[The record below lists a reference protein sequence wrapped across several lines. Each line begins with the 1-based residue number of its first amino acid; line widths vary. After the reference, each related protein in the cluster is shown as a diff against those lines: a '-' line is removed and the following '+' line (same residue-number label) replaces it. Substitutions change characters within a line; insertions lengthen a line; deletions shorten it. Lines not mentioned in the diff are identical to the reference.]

1 MPIQD
6 MLSAAISYAD
16 NGWLVF
22 PVTPSEKT
30 PLSLLVPNG
39 FKNATVSKDK
49 IREWW
54 KAFPNANIGLSLQ
67 ASGLVCVDVDSYKP
81 DCAFDEYMRGKD
93 MPKTLVQHSA
103 SGGTHYIFKADENA
117 KYPGKLCKGV
127 DVKHNGYILLS
138 PSVFNGNRYEWSQK
152 VRPSPAPEW
161 LCKPPTSYQPV
172 MTPSAWLEAL
182 RPEELLSVIAEEGWH
197 NTVLKLVASMVAKQK
212 DDVSI
217 HALTDVLTIEDY
229 SVAETRQEV
238 QKMIDGARRKQ
249 FGSGLP
255 SAPQKGVIETPRGNI
270 ISNHH
275 NVYTTLLERSPWSQV
290 FAHDELAGRK
300 MIMSKP
306 PGERGNPSFF
316 KPRQLKESDYVKV
329 IKWLNQ
335 NGFPSINKHVVIDC
349 VQMLCEESII
359 SPVRHYLEGRSF
371 DPNKDELQLSM
382 WMERYLGV
390 EPATDEERRYVE
402 AVSRLSL
409 IQAVARALNPGCKAD
424 SVPILE
430 GGQGIGKSTAIR
442 VLHGAEWFGD
452 ALPPMSHKDASDY
465 IRGKWGIE
473 LAELAFQQ
481 KAEIEAQKAFI
492 SRREERFRP
501 PYGREEIFY
510 PRRCVF
516 WGTTNRTDYVR
527 DDTGNRRFL
536 PIRTNKVD
544 VDGLEANRDKLWGEA
559 VFYFEKGE
567 QYWLSGD
574 LASFADAQTRERVE
588 EDAWVALVQE
598 KLSSKA
604 ETSLREACSV
614 CFPEMRDHQI
624 TPQMTR
630 RMSSCLQQAGWAKD
644 GRFTSGAQR
653 NQTRFKKEA
662 QEPGFASIPDE
673 HCDF

>member
-22 PVTPSEKT
+22 PVTPNEKT
-30 PLSLLVPNG
+30 PLSRLVPKG
-39 FKNATVSKDK
+39 FKNATASKDK

-54 KAFPNANIGLSLQ
+54 NAFPTANIGLSLQ
-67 ASGLVCVDVDSYKP
+67 ASGLVCVDVDSYKH
-81 DCAFDEYMRGKD
+81 DCAFEDFIKD
-93 MPKTLVQHSA
+93 KKIPQTLIQRSA
-103 SGGTHYIFKADENA
+103 SGGTHYIFKACKTA
-117 KYPGKLCKGV
+117 VYPGKLCQGV
-127 DVKHNGYILLS
+127 DVKYAGYILLS
-138 PSVFNGNRYEWSQK
+138 PSVFNGGEYSWQNDLPPAK
-152 VRPSPAPEW
+152 APEW
-161 LCKPPTSYQPV
+161 LRKQGKAVTPAKTPV
-172 MTPSAWLEAL
+172 PWLVDLKLKDL
-182 RPEELLSVIAEEGWH
+182 RRVTEDEGWH
-197 NTVLKLVASMVAKQK
+197 NTILKLVASMVAKGG
-212 DDVSI
+212 DDNSI
-217 HALTDVLTIEDY
+217 HALTDVLTTKDY

-238 QKMIDGARRKQ
+238 QKMIDGARSKQ

-255 SAPQKGVIETPRGNI
+255 SAPQKGVIETQRGNV

-306 PGERGNPSFF
+306 PGERGNPKFF

-335 NGFPSINKHVVIDC
+335 NGFPSINKHLVIDC
-349 VQMLCEESII
+349 VQELCEENII
-359 SPVRHYLEGRSF
+359 SPVRHYLEGLSF
-371 DPNKDELQLSM
+371 DPNKDEPQLSI
-382 WMERYLGV
+382 WMETYLGV
-390 EPATDEERRYVE
+390 KPRSEEEKLYVQ

-409 IQAVARALNPGCKAD
+409 IQAAARALNPGCKAD

-452 ALPPMSHKDASDY
+452 ALPSMGHKDASDY

-536 PIRTNKVD
+536 PIRTNQVD
-544 VDGLEANRDKLWGEA
+544 VNGLEANRDKLWAEA

-574 LASFADAQTRERVE
+574 LASFADAQTKERVE

-604 ETSLREACSV
+604 ETSLREAFSV
-614 CFPEMRDHQI
+614 CFPGMNEHQI
-624 TPQMTR
+624 TQQMTR
-630 RMSSCLQQAGWAKD
+630 RMSTCLQQAGWAKN
-644 GRFTSGAQR
+644 GRFTAGAQR
-653 NQTRFKKEA
+653 SLNRYTKEPE
-662 QEPGFASIPDE
+662 EPGFASISDG